1 MEIVVQRLVI
11 RGLYGDYRNC
21 RTGVKNWRGIPY
33 QVSPWAIY
41 CVFLVFEA
49 VSE

>member
-1 MEIVVQRLVI
+1 MEIVVQRLII

-33 QVSPWAIY
+33 LVSMGY
-41 CVFLVFEA
+41 LLCVPGI
-49 VSE
+49 